1 MSPFRATIPLF
12 ILLLMTL
19 AACKGPSGREQV
31 VSSGV
36 FTKRSS
42 ASAEN
47 GYDLEAIRQS
57 GEIIVATISSPSTY
71 YDYHGLEMGLHYAL
85 AQDFAAL
92 EGVGVRVVVAADT
105 TELAHLLQAEE
116 ADVIAFPLSQ
126 NFIDS
131 QDFIA
136 AGYNNDGRW
145 AVRKSSRNLAR
156 ALDEWY
162 SPEKEKALKA
172 NEENRIKR
180 SREVVRKPKA
190 VFLNRNHGVISEYD
204 ALFKEAAAVTGW
216 DWRLIAAMCYQ
227 ESAFDPNAKS
237 YVGARGLMQ
246 LMPAT
251 AKELGVAPA
260 DICIPETNVR
270 AASRYIVKLNN
281 SFNDIRDPNE
291 RLKFTLA
298 SYNGGTLHVRDAMAL
313 TRKYGGNPSRW
324 DDVAP
329 YILGL
334 QQPKYY
340 KDPVVRHG
348 YMIGSETANYVHS
361 ILERWRDYGGSVA
374 VTHAPQLPGHDLD
387 APTDDQTK
395 RPKEHQR
402 RRTKFSSGT
411 RIMTPDDPN
420 FNQMDD

>member
-1 MSPFRATIPLF
+1 MSSPCLRIFP
-12 ILLLMTL
+12 LLLLLLTL
-19 AACKGPSGREQV
+19 AACKGQV
-31 VSSGV
+31 RHESNVSSGV
-36 FTKRSS
+36 FSKRPAATSES
-42 ASAEN
+42 

-57 GEIIVATISSPSTY
+57 GEIIVATISSPTTY

-85 AQDFAAL
+85 AQDFASL

-105 TELAHLLQAEE
+105 TELVSILTAEE
-116 ADVIAFPLSQ
+116 ADLIAYPL
-126 NFIDS
+126 S
-131 QDFIA
+131 QDFIESQNLVA
-136 AGYNNDGRW
+136 AGYDNRGHW
-145 AVRKSSRNLAR
+145 AVRSSAKELAD
-156 ALDEWY
+156 ALDAWY
-162 SPEKEKALKA
+162 TPERENAVKA
-172 NEENRIKR
+172 NEEARIKH

-190 VFLNRNHGVISEYD
+190 VFLSRDHGVISEYD

-227 ESAFDPNAKS
+227 ESGFDPNAKS

-251 AKELGVAPA
+251 AKELGVPQS

-270 AASRYIVKLNN
+270 AASRYIVKLNK

-298 SYNGGTLHVRDAMAL
+298 SYNGGTLHIRDAMAL
-313 TRKYGGNPSRW
+313 ARKYGADPARW
-324 DDVAP
+324 DNVAP
-329 YILGL
+329 YVLGL

-348 YMIGSETANYVHS
+348 YMIGSETAGYVQS

-374 VTHAPQLPGHDLD
+374 ITHAPQLPAADLNTP
-387 APTDDQTK
+387 AGEQAK
-395 RPKEHQR
+395 RPEVRQR
-402 RRTKFSSGT
+402 RRTRFSSNT
-411 RIMTPDDPN
+411 RIMTPDDPD
-420 FNQMDD
+420 FNQMED

>member
-1 MSPFRATIPLF
+1 MLRTSTLLSLTF
-12 ILLLMTL
+12 LLLTL
-19 AACKGPSGREQV
+19 AACKGQGPHENP

-36 FTKRSS
+36 FTKRQTTTP
-42 ASAEN
+42 E
-47 GYDLEAIRQS
+47 GVYDLEAIRQS
-57 GEIIVATISSPSTY
+57 GEIIVATISSPTTY

-85 AQDFAAL
+85 AQDFATL
-92 EGVGVRVVVAADT
+92 EGISVRVVVAADT
-105 TELAHLLQAEE
+105 AELARLLVAEE
-116 ADVIAFPLSQ
+116 ADVIAYPLA
-126 NFIDS
+126 
-131 QDFIA
+131 QDFIDAQECVA
-136 AGYNNDGRW
+136 AGYSGHGHW
-145 AVRKSSRNLAR
+145 AVRSECTELAR
-156 ALDEWY
+156 ALDDWY
-162 SPEKEKALKA
+162 TPEKEEAVKAS
-172 NEENRIKR
+172 EEARIKH

-190 VFLNRNHGVISEYD
+190 VFLSRDHGVISEYD

-251 AKELGVAPA
+251 ARELGVPDG
-260 DICIPETNVR
+260 DICVPEANVR
-270 AASRYIVKLNN
+270 AAARYIVKLNN
-281 SFNDIRDPNE
+281 TFNDIRDPNE

-298 SYNGGTLHVRDAMAL
+298 SYNGGTLHIRDAMAL
-313 TRKYGGNPSRW
+313 AKKYGGNPARW

-329 YILGL
+329 YVLGL

-374 VTHAPQLPGHDLD
+374 VTHAPQLPD
-387 APTDDQTK
+387 ATPPAAGETSK
-395 RPKEHQR
+395 RPEERQR

-420 FNQMDD
+420 FNQMEE